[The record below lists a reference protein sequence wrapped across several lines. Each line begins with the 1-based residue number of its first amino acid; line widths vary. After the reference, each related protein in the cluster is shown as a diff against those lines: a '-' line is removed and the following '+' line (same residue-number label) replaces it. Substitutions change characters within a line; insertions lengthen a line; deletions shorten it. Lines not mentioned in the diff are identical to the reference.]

1 MGESGPER
9 MKEYE
14 KRLSSA
20 EIPTTSIS
28 GFGRFG
34 IPGLGEGQISGSGH
48 ISPEEIKVS
57 GSSRLPG
64 GLKVGSIIT
73 SGTTTIGG
81 EIEADTVNFSG
92 STTIHGSLTFGR
104 LKGSGSLRTE
114 GPAKG
119 GTMHV
124 SGSCKIRGKIVIE
137 DTFVSSGS
145 LEASGDVVAEG
156 SAELDGVFE
165 VNGKL
170 KTRRLEVSLS
180 RDRSRVEKG
189 IEADYIDIRK
199 GGRYERIPRFAARLF
214 GLDDREGDLYTTVII
229 GGSEVYLEN
238 VICDEVSGVK
248 VTIGEGC
255 DVRGTIRYAE
265 AIEVHPEARVRNPPE
280 KVDSLDKAA

>member
-14 KRLSSA
+14 KRLGSA
-20 EIPTTSIS
+20 EIPTTHIS
-28 GFGRFG
+28 GFGRFS

-81 EIEADTVNFSG
+81 DIEADSINFSG

-104 LKGSGSLRTE
+104 LKGSGSLRAE

-119 GTMHV
+119 GAMHV
-124 SGSCKIRGKIVIE
+124 SGSCKIGGEIVIE
-137 DTFVSSGS
+137 DAFVSSGS

-165 VNGKL
+165 VDGKL
-170 KTRRLEVSLS
+170 KTRRLEASLS
-180 RDRSRVEKG
+180 RDRSRVERG
-189 IEADYIDIRK
+189 IEANYVDIRK
-199 GGRYERIPRFAARLF
+199 GGRYERVPRFAARLF
-214 GLDDREGDLYTTVII
+214 GLDDREGNLYTTVII
-229 GGSEVYLEN
+229 GGSEVHLEN
-238 VICDEVSGVK
+238 VICDEVSGAK
-248 VTIGEGC
+248 VMIGEGC
-255 DVRGTIRYAE
+255 DIRGTVRYAE

-280 KVDSLDKAA
+280 KADSLDKAA

>member
-28 GFGRFG
+28 GFGRFS
-34 IPGLGEGQISGSGH
+34 IPGLGEGQISGSGY

-73 SGTTTIGG
+73 SGTTSIGG
-81 EIEADTVNFSG
+81 ELAADIVNFSG
-92 STTIHGSLTFGR
+92 STTIHGSLTFER
-104 LKGSGSLRTE
+104 LKGSGSLRVE
-114 GPAKG
+114 GPTKG
-119 GTMHV
+119 GMMHV
-124 SGSCKIRGKIVIE
+124 SGSCKIRGEIVVE

-145 LEASGDVVAEG
+145 LEVSGDVVVEG

-165 VNGKL
+165 VDGKI

-199 GGRYERIPRFAARLF
+199 GSRYERIPRFAARLF
-214 GLDDREGDLYTTVII
+214 GLDDREGDLYTNVII

-238 VICDEVSGVK
+238 VICNEISGVK

-255 DVRGTIRYAE
+255 DIKGTVRYIE
-265 AIEVHPEARVRNPPE
+265 AIEVHPEAMVRNLPE